1 MKKNLV
7 LTGMMGVGKS
17 TIGQD
22 LAVKLDMQFKDID
35 RIIEEKLS
43 LSIADVFEKK
53 GEEFFRKIEE
63 EETLNHIK
71 EKNAV
76 VALGGG
82 AFMSKKIREN
92 TKELCVSFWLDSEPK
107 LLFPRIKMNKRRP
120 LLNSKSSEQ
129 DVKNLYEKRKKTY
142 SLADYKIDCNLK
154 TKDEIIKEILKIY
167 ENI

>member
-22 LAVKLDMQFKDID
+22 LATELNIRFKDVD
-35 RIIEEKLS
+35 KIIEKKFS
-43 LSIADVFEKK
+43 LSIIDIFEKK
-53 GEEFFRKIEE
+53 GEGFFREVEE
-63 EETLNHIK
+63 EETLNQIK
-71 EKNAV
+71 GKNII

-82 AFMSKKIREN
+82 AFMNERIREN
-92 TKELCVSFWLDSEPK
+92 LKKLCISVWLDLEPK
-107 LLFPRIKMNKRRP
+107 YLFQRIKTNIRRP

-129 DVKNLYEKRKKTY
+129 DVKNLYDKRKKNY

-154 TKDEIIKEILKIY
+154 TKDEIVKEILKIY
-167 ENI
+167 ESI

>member
-17 TIGQD
+17 TIGKD
-22 LAVKLDMQFKDID
+22 LAGKLDMRFKDVD
-35 RIIEEKLS
+35 KIIEEKLS
-43 LSIADVFEKK
+43 LSIADIFEKK
-53 GEEFFRKIEE
+53 GEAFFRKIEE

-82 AFMSKKIREN
+82 AFMSEKIREN
-92 TKELCVSFWLDSEPK
+92 TKKLCISVWLDLEPK
-107 LLFPRIKMNKRRP
+107 HLFPRIKMNKRRP

-129 DVKNLYEKRKKTY
+129 DLKNLYEKRKKTY
-142 SLADYKIDCNLK
+142 SLANYKINCNLK
-154 TKDEIIKEILKIY
+154 TKDEIVKEILKIY

>member
-22 LAVKLDMQFKDID
+22 LAGKLNMQFKDID
-35 RIIEEKLS
+35 KIIEEKFS
-43 LSIADVFEKK
+43 LSIADIFKKK
-53 GEEFFRKIEE
+53 GEAFFRKIEE
-63 EETLNHIK
+63 EETLEHIK
-71 EKNAV
+71 EKNVV

-92 TKELCVSFWLDSEPK
+92 TKKLCISVWLDLEPRH
-107 LLFPRIKMNKRRP
+107 LFPRIKMNKRRP

-129 DVKNLYEKRKKTY
+129 DLKNLYEKRKKTY
-142 SLADYKIDCNLK
+142 SLANYKIDCNFK
-154 TKDEIIKEILKIY
+154 TKNEVVKEILKIY
-167 ENI
+167 ESI